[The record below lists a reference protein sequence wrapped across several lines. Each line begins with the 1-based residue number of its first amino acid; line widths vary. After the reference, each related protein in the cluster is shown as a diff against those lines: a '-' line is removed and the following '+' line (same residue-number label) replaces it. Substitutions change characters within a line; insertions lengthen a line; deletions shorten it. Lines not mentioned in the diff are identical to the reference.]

1 MVTCGVL
8 GVNPAR
14 SLQLAKPMPPKSGE
28 WKLHVL
34 GLVEILPSAFIARAR
49 ERERQTDRRILDEKT
64 ILTTNI
70 EGTMRKT
77 ERWVPKIGPMGQKNQ
92 SQE

>member
-1 MVTCGVL
+1 MRKNEKGTEEEL
-8 GVNPAR
+8 DP
-14 SLQLAKPMPPKSGE
+14 
-28 WKLHVL
+28 
-34 GLVEILPSAFIARAR
+34 
-49 ERERQTDRRILDEKT
+49 RRILDEKT

-77 ERWVPKIGPMGQKNQ
+77 ERWVPKIRQMGQKNQ